1 MLTRREN
8 SLSGLMIVVQVVL
21 SLLVFFVTEFYYPA
35 PHVQWYEN
43 LFFLSQIAIIW
54 GFLFTKFHLGIIF
67 RHTSYISMIRGYLVT
82 ISIAGILLLLELRLL
97 ILFGHYSY
105 SAYYILLFCV
115 IDFVVLV
122 LFKLLFYKVMRYLRK
137 LGKNIRNIIIVADD
151 SSKDFVLDFIKSKDW
166 GYSIK
171 AILTPDQSLHA
182 DIERSSLVVS
192 QSDVIDHFKL
202 QGIDDI
208 FYCLRV
214 NDDRFDVNNLVTEA
228 EELGITVHLLRE
240 DYAVS
245 VKQDGWPGHNKP
257 NAFVTYQ
264 KTSGR
269 YISLK
274 IKELIDIFLSSVI
287 LVLVGPV
294 IVLIAL
300 LIKLEDRGPVFFR
313 QERVGQNGRRFTCF
327 KFRSMVPNA
336 EKLLDTLKDKNESDG
351 PTFKIEKD
359 PRITRVGA
367 FLRKTSLDELP
378 QFYNVVRGEMSIVGP
393 RPPLLK
399 EVMQYE
405 KYQLRRLSMKP
416 GITCIWQV
424 SGRNSIK
431 FEQWM
436 KMDLDYIDNWSLW
449 LDFKIILKTV
459 GVVFRA
465 NGQ

>member
-1 MLTRREN
+1 MLTRRER

-21 SLLVFFVTEFYYPA
+21 SLLIFSVLEFFYPA
-35 PHVQWYEN
+35 QHVQWYEE
-43 LFFLSQIAIIW
+43 LFFLSQIAVIW
-54 GFLFTKFHLGIIF
+54 GYLFTKFHLGVIF
-67 RHTSYISMIRGYLVT
+67 RHTSYISMLRGYLVT
-82 ISIAGILLLLELRLL
+82 ISIAGILLFLELRLL
-97 ILFGHYSY
+97 ILLGHYSY

-115 IDFVVLV
+115 VDFVALV
-122 LFKLLFYKVMRYLRK
+122 LFKLVFYKIMRYLRK
-137 LGKNIRNIIIVADD
+137 IGRNIRNIIIVADD
-151 SSKDFVLDFIKSKDW
+151 SSKVFVQDFLKLKDW
-166 GYSIK
+166 GYRVK
-171 AILTPDQSLHA
+171 AILTPDKGLQA
-182 DIERSSLVVS
+182 DIELSTLVGS
-192 QSDVIDHFKL
+192 QDEVINHFKL

-214 NDDRFDVNNLVTEA
+214 NDNRFDVDNLVAEA
-228 EELGITVHLLRE
+228 EELGITVHLLRD

-245 VKQDGWPGHNKP
+245 SQQDGWVGHNTP
-257 NAFVTYQ
+257 NAFVTYR

-274 IKELIDIFLSSVI
+274 IKELADIFLSSVL
-287 LVLVGPV
+287 LVIAGPLLV
-294 IVLIAL
+294 IIAL
-300 LIKLEDRGPVFFR
+300 LIKLEDGGPVFFR

-327 KFRSMVPNA
+327 KFRSMVPDA
-336 EKLLDTLKDKNESDG
+336 EKLLEKLKEKNESDG

-359 PRITRVGA
+359 PRITRIGA
-367 FLRKTSLDELP
+367 FLRKTSLDEFP
-378 QFYNVVRGEMSIVGP
+378 QFYNVMRGEMSIVGP

-449 LDFKIILKTV
+449 LDLKIILKTV
-459 GVVFRA
+459 GVVFKA